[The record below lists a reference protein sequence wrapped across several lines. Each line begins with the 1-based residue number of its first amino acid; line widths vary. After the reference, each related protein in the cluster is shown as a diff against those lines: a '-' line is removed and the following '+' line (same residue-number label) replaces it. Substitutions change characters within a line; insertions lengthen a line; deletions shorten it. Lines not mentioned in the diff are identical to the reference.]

1 MFEYILLDLDD
12 TILDFQWAE
21 NQALTGTLTAF
32 GIEPTEETC
41 NRYREINWDYWHALE
56 RKEVTQ
62 EELKV
67 GRFRQLLQE
76 LGKEGDP
83 ETMGDLYLS
92 RLSHGHRFLPGA
104 LETLDSLVKKYRLF
118 IVSNGNPPVQYPRLE
133 SAGITNYFEKLFISK
148 EIGHNKPTVE
158 FFDYCFSQIPGF
170 DKEKAI
176 IVGDS
181 LFSDIR
187 GGINAGIKTC
197 WVNPNHRP
205 VRENIVPDYQIETL
219 PQLLPIL
226 ENGKETGI

>member
-21 NQALTGTLTAF
+21 KQALTGTLTAF
-32 GIEPTEETC
+32 GIDPTEETC
-41 NRYREINWDYWHALE
+41 RRYREINWDYWHALE
-56 RKEVTQ
+56 RKEVTREQ
-62 EELKV
+62 LKV

-83 ETMGDLYLS
+83 AAMGDQYLS
-92 RLSHGHRFLPGA
+92 RLGQGHRFLPGA
-104 LETLDSLVKKYRLF
+104 LETLNILVKKYRLF
-118 IVSNGNPPVQYPRLE
+118 LVSNGNPPVQYPRLE
-133 SAGITNYFEKLFISK
+133 SAGITHYFEKLFISM

-158 FFDYCFSQIPGF
+158 FFDHCFSQIPGF
-170 DKEKAI
+170 DKTKAI

-197 WVNPNHRP
+197 WVNPNHRLI
-205 VRENIVPDYQIETL
+205 REDIVPDYQIEAL

-226 ENGKETGI
+226 ET